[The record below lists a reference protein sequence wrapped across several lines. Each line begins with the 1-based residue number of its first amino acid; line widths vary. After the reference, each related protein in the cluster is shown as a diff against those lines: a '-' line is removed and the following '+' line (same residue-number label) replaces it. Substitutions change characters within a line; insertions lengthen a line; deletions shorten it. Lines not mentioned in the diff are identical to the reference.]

1 LTLSSAGAPRLA
13 VIVAYALPALA
24 SQFVFAPFTAVLPGI
39 YAKHF
44 GVSASAIALVL
55 LLSRTFDAVSDPLIG
70 YWSDATRS
78 RLGQRKPWIVVG
90 AMLAGCAIW
99 NLARPDPDASVVLQ
113 LAFWSITFYLGWTM
127 MEIPHT
133 AWGAELT
140 NEYGARNRVF
150 FVRTVMSI
158 AGPLGFAAIPLLIQA
173 PTTEM
178 TPDVLRAVA
187 TSFLLLAPACV
198 GVAVAFAPSTAG
210 TARQT
215 NAVRIEP
222 TLRAMVGNGP
232 LWRLLG
238 IFVLGGLAAGINGTL
253 QYIYLDTYLGIGDKL
268 PYALGAMMVSALL
281 ALPLWLWVLRH
292 VDKHQAWALS
302 LASASLWVLAP
313 AALTPNGDPFVPF
326 LIMVI
331 GLAVS
336 SGAGAIV
343 PFSLLADV
351 IDLDEWRTRV
361 NRGGAYFAVFLFG
374 VKINSAIG
382 GSIAFAILALVGYDA
397 TSQIHGDGA
406 VVGLKMA
413 YCAIPALLFAT
424 AAAGLWS
431 FPLNRRR
438 QEALRRALGRRV
450 ARREVESSGRQ

>member
-1 LTLSSAGAPRLA
+1 MSSPSAPSLS

-44 GVSASAIALVL
+44 GVSAAALALVL

-70 YWSDATRS
+70 YGSDATRS
-78 RLGQRKPWIVVG
+78 RLGRRKPWIVVG
-90 AMLAGCAIW
+90 ALLAGCAIW
-99 NLARPDPDASVVLQ
+99 NLARPDLDANVVLQ
-113 LAFWSITFYLGWTM
+113 LAFWSIAFYLGWTM

-150 FVRTVMSI
+150 FVRTVMGI
-158 AGPLGFAAIPLLIQA
+158 AGPLGFAAIPLLMQA

-187 TSFLLLAPACV
+187 TSFLVLATVCV
-198 GVAVAFAPSTAG
+198 GIAVVYAPSTAG
-210 TARQT
+210 AARTT
-215 NAVRIEP
+215 NTVRVGP

-268 PYALGAMMVSALL
+268 PYALGVMMVSALL

-292 VDKHQAWALS
+292 VDKHRAWAAS

-313 AALTPNGDPFVPF
+313 AALTPDSEPFVPF
-326 LIMVI
+326 LIMSV
-331 GLAVS
+331 GLAIS

-343 PFSLLADV
+343 PFALLADV

-361 NRGGAYFAVFLFG
+361 NRSGAYFAVFLFG

-382 GSIAFAILALVGYDA
+382 GSIAFAALALVGYDA
-397 TSQIHGDGA
+397 TSQSHEDDA
-406 VVGLKMA
+406 VFGLKAA

-424 AAAGLWS
+424 AAASIWS

-438 QEALRRALGRRV
+438 QETVRRALGRRV
-450 ARREVESSGRQ
+450 ARGELAS